1 MLSIA
6 ASYYGRAFR
15 PLNLITFAAC
25 ITVWVNPFYL
35 WTDIS
40 WYLSF
45 LAFFGVM
52 ILAPLI
58 GARLGPRLKDSL
70 IIMVAVESVCAETMT
85 LPYVLHTFGQMS
97 FVGLPSNVL
106 VVTLVPLAML
116 LGLIAGLAGMLAGA
130 IAGWFNWPAQLLLT
144 YMLDVAH
151 VLASIPGIFVE
162 NISLSLAQMLGI
174 YGGIGLF
181 IWLLDGKTKEP
192 EYAKITERNIIT
204 IQGANLE
211 RTQQVVND

>member
-1 MLSIA
+1 MLSIT

-25 ITVWVNPFYL
+25 ITVWANPYYL
-35 WTDIS
+35 WSDIS

-58 GARLGPRLKDSL
+58 GARLSPRLKESVIL
-70 IIMVAVESVCAETMT
+70 MVAVESICAETMT

-106 VVTLVPLAML
+106 VVALIPLAML
-116 LGLIAGLAGMLAGA
+116 LGLVAGLAGMFAA
-130 IAGWFNWPAQLLLT
+130 PIAGWFTWPAQLLLT

-151 VLASIPGIFVE
+151 VLAGIPGIFVE
-162 NISLSLAQMLGI
+162 HIGLSLIQMLGI

-181 IWLLDGKTKEP
+181 IWLLDRKTDEP
-192 EYAKITERNIIT
+192 EYAKITDRNIIT
-204 IQGANLE
+204 VQGVGIE
-211 RTQQVVND
+211 RT